1 MKNWQFIIICIL
13 IILWFGVLYY
23 QNKEIV
29 SNQGFY
35 YDLIQYDSNQ
45 ILNKTNDIYLK
56 VDYIEWMEDAIRG
69 KIYKL

>member
-35 YDLIQYDSNQ
+35 YDLIIWNSNLTLDR
-45 ILNKTNDIYLK
+45 INDIGWK
-56 VDYIEWMEDAIRG
+56 VDSIEAMWDAIRS
-69 KIYKL
+69 KVYKL